1 MATQS
6 SCAKAIDV
14 APDHERL
21 RMARP
26 GSRLMGFKQLPI
38 TWHGYL
44 AGLAAVM
51 AGVAVYQKRWLSVLI
66 EAAMCT
72 FFFIREAQVQRAR
85 RRQVRDQDRY
95 RADSGSHPPGSI

>member
-1 MATQS
+1 
-6 SCAKAIDV
+6 
-14 APDHERL
+14 
-21 RMARP
+21 
-26 GSRLMGFKQLPI
+26 MGLKQLPI

-44 AGLAAVM
+44 AGAAAVM

-85 RRQVRDQDRY
+85 RRQIRAQDRY
-95 RADSGSHPPGSI
+95 RAETESHRPS

>member
-1 MATQS
+1 M
-6 SCAKAIDV
+6 D
-14 APDHERL
+14 L
-21 RMARP
+21 
-26 GSRLMGFKQLPI
+26 KQLPI

-44 AGLAAVM
+44 AGAAAVM

-85 RRQVRDQDRY
+85 RRQIRTQNQY
-95 RADSGSHPPGSI
+95 RAETEAHRPG

>member
-6 SCAKAIDV
+6 SCARVIDV
-14 APDHERL
+14 EPDQIL
-21 RMARP
+21 ARRRAKRS
-26 GSRLMGFKQLPI
+26 GTRLMDLKQLPI

-44 AGLAAVM
+44 AGAAAVM

-85 RRQVRDQDRY
+85 RRQIRAQDQY
-95 RADSGSHPPGSI
+95 RAKSDSHRPG

>member
-1 MATQS
+1 M
-6 SCAKAIDV
+6 D
-14 APDHERL
+14 L
-21 RMARP
+21 
-26 GSRLMGFKQLPI
+26 KQLPI

-44 AGLAAVM
+44 AGAAAVM

-85 RRQVRDQDRY
+85 RRQLRTQNQY
-95 RADSGSHPPGSI
+95 RAETESHRPG